1 MNKSYITAGVIL
13 LLVILWITSGILFPS
28 QEQHDTQNA
37 AGAPSAGQEEQIAS
51 VSVIRLSSKP
61 YRREISVRGY
71 TAALRHVNIT
81 SQTKGRVA
89 ELPVEIGSQV
99 KAGDIICRLSVD
111 DREANYQEALALK
124 TQRELEYKAAQELSV
139 KGYRSETKALEAK
152 ALLDAA
158 VAQVTKMKVELDHT
172 FLRAPF
178 DGIINERYVEK
189 GAYLKEGDSCALLM
203 EETPFLIV
211 GDVSE
216 KDVALLH
223 TGQKGAARLAD
234 GARIEG
240 EIRFIS
246 SIANADTRTF
256 RVELKV
262 DNSNA
267 GLRDGM
273 TAELLLPAEEGR
285 AYYLSPAYFVLN
297 SDGVVGVRIV
307 DEQNIVR
314 FVPID
319 IQGSDAKGVWL
330 TGPAENSRLIV
341 TGQDFVRD
349 GQKANPVPTE
359 NPGLIPEAAQD
370 E

>member
-1 MNKSYITAGVIL
+1 MR
-13 LLVILWITSGILFPS
+13 
-28 QEQHDTQNA
+28 Q
-37 AGAPSAGQEEQIAS
+37 
-51 VSVIRLSSKP
+51 
-61 YRREISVRGY
+61 
-71 TAALRHVNIT
+71 VNIT
-81 SQTKGRVA
+81 SQTKGRVV
-89 ELPVEIGSQV
+89 ELPVEIGSRV

-111 DREANYQEALALK
+111 DREAGYKEALALK

-158 VAQVTKMKVELDHT
+158 EAQVTKMKVELDHT

-178 DGIINERYVEK
+178 DGIINERFVEK
-189 GAYLKEGDSCALLM
+189 GAYLKEGENCALLM
-203 EETPFLIV
+203 EQNPFLVV

-223 TGQKGAARLAD
+223 TGQKGAARLSD
-234 GARIEG
+234 GRRIRG

-246 SIANADTRTF
+246 SIANAETRTF

-262 DNSNA
+262 DNSD
-267 GLRDGM
+267 GTLRDGM
-273 TAELLLPAEEGR
+273 TAELLLPAEEIR

-297 SDGVVGVRIV
+297 SAGVVGVRIV

-314 FVPID
+314 FVPIN
-319 IQGSDAKGVWL
+319 IHGSDAKGVWL
-330 TGPAENSRLIV
+330 TGPAENSQLII

-349 GQKANPVPTE
+349 GQTVKPVPTE
-359 NPGLIPEAAQD
+359 NPGLVPEAPAN